1 MQHILPFWPCPLSP
15 MTYQEVSLNKTNRLE
30 LNHSEWCLTKLTH
43 INIIFI
49 AELSGIESSGWQYA
63 FTFPGWWYIL
73 KSVLIAVGH
82 YIPLRKNLGIYLCQT
97 HLAHCTTSCLVTYKR
112 YSYIPNSNFHQLH
125 SLGWRFSV
133 SWLNSITA
141 AQIFLTISIIKIH
154 FQSQLSHGL
163 SLLFSS
169 LHCRLFFNFTDI
181 IIKFCTIVL
190 LNGLNL
196 KSSEIFFVD
205 NW

>member
-1 MQHILPFWPCPLSP
+1 MLPFWPCPLSP

-97 HLAHCTTSCLVTYKR
+97 HLAHCLVTYKR

-141 AQIFLTISIIKIH
+141 AQIFLTISIIKSIFNPSLAMVFH
-154 FQSQLSHGL
+154 CYFHHCIADFFLISQI
-163 SLLFSS
+163 SS
-169 LHCRLFFNFTDI
+169 
-181 IIKFCTIVL
+181 
-190 LNGLNL
+190 
-196 KSSEIFFVD
+196 SSFAQLYF
-205 NW
+205 